1 MSVHSVN
8 KYQSESRE
16 SFKRKIQS
24 EKKKKKKKRNLKPLK
39 EYITEKNKLIY

>member
-24 EKKKKKKKRNLKPLK
+24 EKKKKKKEEFKALEGIHHRKK
-39 EYITEKNKLIY
+39 